1 MWFLMRLVSSFLL
14 FRSALAIGQNATI
27 AFNVSA
33 GSYQLASRSSS
44 VGLMLDAADWP
55 GVLRVADDLALD
67 FGRIT
72 GLNGSLSLAN
82 SDASTANASVI
93 FNVTGRSSWTTAT
106 STTNNSSG
114 VIIAGTLGN
123 STLIQDL
130 VDSGKLDVS
139 GIEGRWES
147 FTSQLVESPVSGV
160 SRALVIAGSD
170 KRGTIYGLYDI
181 SEQIGVSPWYF
192 MADSSPAS
200 HDAIY
205 AIDTI
210 KIQGPPSVKYRG
222 FFINDEAPALT
233 GWMNERY
240 PKSEYGSAFGA
251 EFYAMVFELL
261 LRLRANYLWPAMW
274 ASMFNV
280 DDPRNQPLADEYGI
294 IMGTSHTE
302 PMMRATNEWTTFG
315 KGSWQWNTN
324 NESIYPFFVEGVE
337 RAKPYE
343 SVVTIGMRGSADTAM
358 SDNVETEMLEDIVD
372 TQRQILTDVYG
383 SDSAV
388 PQMWCLYKEV
398 QGYYEAGM
406 RVPDDVILLW
416 ADDNW
421 GNNRR
426 LPAGNETDRP
436 GGAGVYYHFDYV
448 GDPRNHKW
456 INAVQL
462 EHTWEQMHMAY
473 EKGAREMWIVNV
485 GDIKPLEI
493 PISHLFDL
501 AYDISLYDVNST
513 SKWTQQ
519 FAAREFGASVSQ
531 RTADVLQKY
540 GTLVAKR
547 KYELMDPSTYSLINY
562 EEADNMLAE
571 WQSLAS
577 NAQSIYDSLPA
588 AAQPSFFQ
596 MVLHP
601 VLAGGNVYDIHISA
615 AKNRLYAAQGRT
627 SANAWA
633 QRVLDK
639 FNYDHEL
646 TQRYNGL
653 LGGKWDHMMDQT
665 HLGYVYWQQPMRQ
678 VTPPLQYVQ
687 TLERS
692 LRGDMG
698 VSVEGSNA
706 SVPGDDQYHTL
717 SSNSLTLPPIDPYS
731 PQRWI
736 DIYASGTNEFSW
748 NVSAAS
754 WIEFSQTS
762 GTLSPTGNNTDVRIY
777 VSVDWANAPAGSNT
791 TTINITSSTDYGT
804 QFSMPSILLPYNH
817 TAVPPSFTAGFVE
830 SDGHISIEAA
840 HYTRIGSSANSS
852 SSSSSTDPYQVIPSY
867 GRTLSGVH
875 LRDAL
880 SPPLSPSLAPPL
892 EYDIY
897 TFTTLPPSSNNT
909 TTGANLTLYLSP
921 SLNTDPSRPLRYAVA
936 IDDDSSSLQEV
947 AYVTDQPEG
956 QLPVGWEAAVADAA
970 WVSTTGGWAAPLREA
985 GRHTV
990 KVWALEPGVVV
1001 QKVVLDL
1008 GGVRES
1014 YLGPPESYRVG

>member
-1 MWFLMRLVSSFLL
+1 MWLLMRLLCSLLL
-14 FRSALAIGQNATI
+14 FRPALAIGQNATI
-27 AFNVSA
+27 AFNASA
-33 GSYQLASRSSS
+33 SSYQLASRSSA
-44 VGLMLDAADWP
+44 VRLVLDAADWP

-67 FGRIT
+67 FGRVT
-72 GLNGSLSLAN
+72 GLNGSLSLVN
-82 SDASTANASVI
+82 GDASTANASVI
-93 FNVTGRSSWTTAT
+93 FNVTGRPSWTTAT
-106 STTNNSSG
+106 SATNSNSSG

-123 STLIQDL
+123 STLIQSL
-130 VDSGKLDVS
+130 VDSGKIDVS
-139 GIEGRWES
+139 AIEGQWES
-147 FTSQLVESPVSGV
+147 FTSQVVDSPVDGV
-160 SRALVIAGSD
+160 SKALVIAGND

-192 MADSSPAS
+192 MADSAPAS
-200 HDAIY
+200 HAAIY
-205 AIDTI
+205 AIDTS
-210 KIQGPPSVKYRG
+210 KTQGPPSVKYRG

-240 PKSEYGSAFGA
+240 PKSKYGSAFGA

-274 ASMFNV
+274 GSMFNV
-280 DDPRNQPLADEYGI
+280 DDPRNQPLADEYGVV
-294 IMGTSHTE
+294 MGTSHTE
-302 PMMRATNEWTTFG
+302 PMMRATNEWSTFG
-315 KGSWQWNTN
+315 KGQWQWNTN

-343 SVVTIGMRGSADTAM
+343 GVVTIGMRGSADTAM
-358 SDNVETEMLEDIVD
+358 SDSVQTEMLEDIVD

-473 EKGAREMWIVNV
+473 ERGARDMWIVNV

-493 PISHLFDL
+493 PISHFFDL
-501 AYDISLYDVNST
+501 AYDISLWDVNSIST
-513 SKWTQQ
+513 WTQQ
-519 FAAREFGASVSQ
+519 FAAREFGASASQ
-531 RTADVLQKY
+531 RTGDVLQKY

-547 KYELMDPSTYSLINY
+547 KYELVDPSTYSLINY
-562 EEADNMLAE
+562 EEADNILAE
-571 WQSLAS
+571 WQDLA
-577 NAQSIYDSLPA
+577 NDAQSVYDSLPT
-588 AAQPSFFQ
+588 AAQPAFFQ

-601 VLAGGNVYDIHISA
+601 VLAGGNIYDIHISA
-615 AKNRLYAAQGRT
+615 AKNRLYAGQGRT
-627 SANAWA
+627 SANIWA

-639 FNYDHEL
+639 FNLDHEL
-646 TQRYNGL
+646 TKRYNGL

-665 HLGYVYWQQPMRQ
+665 HLGYVYWQQSMRQ

-687 TLERS
+687 NLERS

-731 PQRWI
+731 PRRWI

-754 WIEFSQTS
+754 WVTFSQNS
-762 GTLSPTGNNTDVRIY
+762 GTLSPTGNNTDVRVY
-777 VSVDWANAPAGSNT
+777 VSVDWANAPAGSNA
-791 TTINITSSTDYGT
+791 TTINVSSSTDYGT
-804 QFSMPSILLPYNH
+804 QFSMPSVVLPYNH
-817 TAVPPSFTAGFVE
+817 TVLPSSFTAGFVE
-830 SDGHISIEAA
+830 SDAHVSIEAA
-840 HYTRIGSSANSS
+840 HYTRISGAPNDSSAAS
-852 SSSSSTDPYQVIPSY
+852 PYQVIPSY

-875 LRDAL
+875 LGDAL
-880 SPPLSPSLAPPL
+880 SPSLSAPSAPAL

-897 TFTTLPPSSNNT
+897 TFTALAGANRT
-909 TTGANLTLYLSP
+909 ANLTLYLSP
-921 SLNTDPSRPLRYAVA
+921 SLNTDPARPLRYAVA
-936 IDDDSSSLQEV
+936 VDDDDEPREV
-947 AYVTDQPEG
+947 AFVTDRPEG
-956 QLPVGWEAAVADAA
+956 QLPVGWETAVADAA
-970 WVSTTGGWAAPLREA
+970 WVSTTGNHSALREA
-985 GRHTV
+985 GKHTIR
-990 KVWALEPGVVV
+990 VWALEPGVVV
-1001 QKVVLDL
+1001 QKLVLDL